1 MSTAQLLIELGTEE
15 LPARFARPAVEG
27 LRDGLLDLL
36 AGLPHG
42 EVRTYVTPRRLAVVI
57 DDLATH
63 QPTSEKEVLGPPAD
77 KAFTDGA
84 PNEAGV
90 AFARGKGADP
100 ATLRIVEVPKRGPVA
115 AVTVVEG
122 GAAVADLLAAGL
134 AGVLGKIPFARAMRW
149 ADGTFTFGRPL
160 RRIVVV
166 LGGAVVP
173 GEAHGFPFVGE
184 TTGHRLTPD
193 AIAVTDATSW
203 LTGLRAHHVE
213 PDRERRRARIVEIL
227 ATVAEAEGCDPVAHD
242 ALLEEVVDLVEWPV
256 GVVGTFDADLLE
268 LPPRLLVTSMRVH
281 QRYFP
286 LHRNGELTNR
296 FVVIANN
303 PFADAGVVAE
313 GNARVLR
320 ARFYDARFFLRE
332 DLGKPL
338 AAHAEKL
345 ETMRWIKGLGTMADR
360 GERLATLGAL
370 LADSF
375 GATAPTVQTA
385 ARLAKAD
392 LGTQMVGEF
401 PELQGHVGRLYA
413 ARQGVDDAAA
423 LAIEEHYLPRFAADA
438 TAGSP
443 AGRTLAVAERLD
455 VLVGCF
461 GVGLEPKGGGDP
473 QGLRRAAL
481 GLVHTLL
488 AASWRGDLDG
498 LFQAAV
504 GVYHQHATGRA
515 GFEGWTT
522 ATEGAS
528 ADPAGLG
535 SRLATFT
542 LARFKA
548 WQVDLGRSADLV
560 DAVLSGG
567 SRDVVDLAARLD
579 AFALFAG
586 TASFATI
593 LQTFKRVMNILDQ
606 AEGGEVDRQ
615 ALVEPQALDLF
626 DAAERVSL
634 AIDAAE
640 RDGRWSDALAA
651 VVDLTPTIQAFFD
664 GLLVNDPDP
673 TVRGRR
679 QGTLVRVATV
689 LARVADFRRI
699 STR

>member
-27 LRDGLLDLL
+27 LRDALLELL
-36 AGLPHG
+36 AGLPYDA
-42 EVRTYVTPRRLAVVI
+42 VRTFVTPRRLAVVI
-57 DDLATH
+57 DGLATH
-63 QPTSEKEVLGPPAD
+63 QPTAEKEVLGPPAD

-84 PNEAGV
+84 PNEAGI

-122 GAAVADLLAAGL
+122 GAAVTDLIADGL
-134 AGVLGKIPFARAMRW
+134 GAVLGKIPFARSMRW

-166 LGGAVVP
+166 FGGNVVQ
-173 GEAHGFPFVGE
+173 GAAHGFSFVGE
-184 TTGHRLTPD
+184 TTGHRLTP
-193 AIAVTDATSW
+193 APINVTDAATW
-203 LTGLRAHHVE
+203 MDGLRRHHVE
-213 PDRERRRARIVEIL
+213 PDRDARRARVVDIL
-227 ATVAEAEGCDPVAHD
+227 TQAAAAEGCDPVAHD
-242 ALLEEVVDLVEWPV
+242 ALLEEVVDLVEWPI

-286 LHRNGELTNR
+286 LHRNGVLTNR

-303 PFADAGVVAE
+303 PFADVGVVAE

-332 DLGKPL
+332 DLAKPL

-345 ETMRWIKGLGTMADR
+345 ESMRWIKGLGTMAER
-360 GERLATLGAL
+360 GERLATLGGQ
-370 LADSF
+370 LASSF
-375 GATAPTVQTA
+375 GADAETVQAA

-413 ARQGVDDAAA
+413 ARQGVAEAAA
-423 LAIEEHYLPRFAADA
+423 LAIEEHYLPRFASDA
-438 TAGSP
+438 TAATP
-443 AGRTLAVAERLD
+443 AGRALAAAERLD

-504 GVYHQHATGRA
+504 GVYHQHATGRP
-515 GFEGWTT
+515 GFEGWT
-522 ATEGAS
+522 AGVEGGS
-528 ADPAGLG
+528 ADPVGLG
-535 SRLATFT
+535 SRLAVFT

-560 DAVLSGG
+560 DAVLAG
-567 SRDVVDLAARLD
+567 SNRDLVDLAARLD
-579 AFALFAG
+579 AFAGFAG
-586 TASFATI
+586 TGSFATI

-606 AEGGEVDRQ
+606 AEAAEADR
-615 ALVEPQALDLF
+615 ASLVEPQALDLF
-626 DAAERVSL
+626 DAATGVGS
-634 AIDAAE
+634 AIDRAE
-640 RDGRWSDALAA
+640 RDGSWSEALTA
-651 VVDLTPTIQAFFD
+651 VVGLTPTIQAFFD

-673 TVRGRR
+673 VVRARR
-679 QGTLVRVATV
+679 QGTLVRVATL